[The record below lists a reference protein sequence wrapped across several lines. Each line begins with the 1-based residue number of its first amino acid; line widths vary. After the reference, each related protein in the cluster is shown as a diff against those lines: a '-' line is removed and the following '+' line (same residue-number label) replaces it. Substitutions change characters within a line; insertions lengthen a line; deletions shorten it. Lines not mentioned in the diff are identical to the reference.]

1 MAFSNFLAT
10 LEDEL
15 TPEQRLHLNILVQA
29 REDWA
34 TARALEYID
43 ANGYVDPTAFRYKGK
58 GFKLVGG
65 FSIPMTPKDLHDL
78 AKYWRSKVPLISIN
92 YLDIPDIEPQDFL
105 KKLNESVKT
114 RESKPSKMPLDTL

>member
-1 MAFSNFLAT
+1 MAFSDFLAT
-10 LEDEL
+10 LEFEL
-15 TPEQRLHLNILVQA
+15 TPDQRVHLHILIQA

-43 ANGYVDPTAFRYKGK
+43 ENGFVDRTALRYNGK

-78 AKYWRSKVPLISIN
+78 ANYWRSSVPLVSIN
-92 YLDIPDIEPQDFL
+92 YLNIPDLDARDFL
-105 KKLNESVKT
+105 KRLNGAVKF
-114 RESKPSKMPLDTL
+114 RESKPSRMPLDTL